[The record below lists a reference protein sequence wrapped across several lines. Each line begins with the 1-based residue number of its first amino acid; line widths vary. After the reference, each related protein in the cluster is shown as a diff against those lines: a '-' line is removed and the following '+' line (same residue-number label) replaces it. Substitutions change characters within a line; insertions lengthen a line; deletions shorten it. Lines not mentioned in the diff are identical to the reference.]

1 MSGTGTRPL
10 FLIGFMCCGKTT
22 LGRALATE
30 LRVPF
35 TDLDDEVCRR
45 AGAADVNEIFATRGE
60 AGFRALETQ
69 TLRDIVGRPGG
80 SSADAPAK
88 PRAIIACGGGTP
100 CQPGNMELMLGGGTV
115 VWLDAG
121 IDCLVRRLAVYGD
134 SRPLV
139 RGLGADEL
147 RRYVCDTLAR
157 RRAFY
162 GRAHVRFDSS
172 ELEDAAQVEAS
183 VRRFIASV
191 IS

>member
-1 MSGTGTRPL
+1 MNTHGGRPL

-22 LGRALATE
+22 LGRALASA
-30 LRVPF
+30 LGVPF
-35 TDLDDEVCRR
+35 IDLDDEVCRR
-45 AGAADVNEIFATRGE
+45 AGAADVNEVFETSGE

-69 TLRDIVGRPGG
+69 ALRDIAGRPDGF
-80 SSADAPAK
+80 SADASAK
-88 PRAIIACGGGTP
+88 PCAIIACGGGTP

-121 IDCLVRRLAVYGD
+121 VDCLVRRLAVYGD

-162 GRAHVRFDSS
+162 ELAHARFDSS

-191 IS
+191 FS